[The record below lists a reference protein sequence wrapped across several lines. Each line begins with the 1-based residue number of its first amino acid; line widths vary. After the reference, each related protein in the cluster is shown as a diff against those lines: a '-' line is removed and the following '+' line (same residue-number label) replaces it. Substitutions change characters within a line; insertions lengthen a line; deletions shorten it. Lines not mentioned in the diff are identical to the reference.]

1 MTESFRAKVDENGRL
16 KIFDLRRFNE
26 ALRSVANS
34 DIMISFEKENPKSS
48 VSTKI
53 YWQKVIC
60 VEFQKIFKSEF
71 GEHAS
76 VEIIT
81 NRLISWSPFRVDELG
96 NPRSIESL
104 DQEEFNALI
113 KHVKMIASVE
123 FDTYI
128 ED

>member
-1 MTESFRAKVDENGRL
+1 MTESFRAKVDENGKL

-26 ALRSVANS
+26 ALRSFVNS
-34 DIMISFEKENPKSS
+34 DIMISIQKENPNASI
-48 VSTKI
+48 STRI
-53 YWQKVIC
+53 YWQKVVC
-60 VEFQKIFKSEF
+60 VEFQKIFRSEY

-104 DQEEFNALI
+104 DQEEFSALI
-113 KHVKMIASVE
+113 KHSKMIAAVE

-128 ED
+128 QD